1 MKDLMEWLK
10 NIPDGYQI
18 KKVESLGR
26 SDPLILISIQEAR
39 DEQKRT
45 H

>member
-26 SDPLILISIQEAR
+26 SDPLILISIQETR
-39 DEQKRT
+39 DEQKRI